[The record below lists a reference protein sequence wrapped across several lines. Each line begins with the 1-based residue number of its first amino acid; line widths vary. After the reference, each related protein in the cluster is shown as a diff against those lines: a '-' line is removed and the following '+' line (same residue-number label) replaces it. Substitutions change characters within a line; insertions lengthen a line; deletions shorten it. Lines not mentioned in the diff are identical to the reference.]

1 MQITKLEHSGIIVDK
16 NGQKIVCD
24 PVEFMHKLPELTNVV
39 AIIITHQHSDHFQPE
54 ILARILEQNP
64 EARIFAPRDLEID
77 EIAGRPIEKVE
88 NGAIQEISNF
98 KLRFFGQNHA
108 AIVPGIV
115 PCSNTG
121 VIIDEIV
128 VNPGDSFDLPT
139 SFEHPKVLFV
149 PSAAPWCKVSESAEY
164 IKKARPEIAIP
175 FHNAVLSDLGNG
187 INNNWLAKV
196 ADEVDTKFAPL
207 QPGES
212 IELE

>member
-39 AIIITHQHSDHFQPE
+39 AIIITHQHGDHFQPE
-54 ILARILEQNP
+54 VLAKILEQNP
-64 EARIFAPRDLEID
+64 EARIFAPKDLGID

-108 AIVPGIV
+108 TIVPGVV
-115 PCSNTG
+115 PCSNIG
-121 VIIDEIV
+121 VIIDETI
-128 VNPGDSFDLPT
+128 VNPGDSFDLPD
-139 SFEHPKVLFV
+139 SIEKPKVLFV
-149 PSAAPWCKVSESAEY
+149 PSAAPWCKVSESAGY
-164 IKKARPEIAIP
+164 IKKVGPEIAIP

-196 ADEVDTKFAPL
+196 ADEVGTKFTPL

-212 IELE
+212 INLE

>member
-24 PVEFMHKLPELTNVV
+24 PVEFAHKLPELADVV
-39 AIIITHQHSDHFQPE
+39 AIIITHKHSDHFQPE
-54 ILARILEQNP
+54 VLAKILEQNP
-64 EARIFAPRDLEID
+64 EARIFVPKDLEID
-77 EIAGRPIEKVE
+77 ELAGHPIEKVE

-108 AIVPGIV
+108 AIIPGVV
-115 PCSNTG
+115 PCLNIG
-121 VIIDEIV
+121 VVIDEII

-139 SFEHPKVLFV
+139 SLEHPKVLFV
-149 PSAAPWCKVSESAEY
+149 PSAAPWCKVSESAGY
-164 IKKARPEIAIP
+164 IKRVKPEIAIP

-196 ADEVDTKFAPL
+196 ADEVGTKFAPL